1 MTSWQWRTVA
11 DVNVSPIGVDV
22 VRAWPRRYEQVHVML
37 PAGATVEDAL
47 KASGWLLEDV
57 AGVAIFGERVE
68 RDARLHDGDRV
79 ELLRPLLIDPKDAR
93 RRRARPK

>member
-1 MTSWQWRTVA
+1 M
-11 DVNVSPIGVDV
+11 DVSANVSPIGVDV
-22 VRAWPRRYEQVHVML
+22 IRAWPRRHEQVRVTL
-37 PAGATVEDAL
+37 PEGATVADAL
-47 KASGWLLEDV
+47 SASGWSLDDIT
-57 AGVAIFGERVE
+57 GIAIFGERVE